1 MEYYKPRP
9 EQPPPI
15 QPTQQAASSSV
26 PSTPVAPTPAPV
38 PAVTI
43 ATVPVVA
50 SQPIKRPDGQR
61 DYKYTQEIS
70 QMMFVFGE
78 IQDPNHE
85 TVNLVEDIV
94 RSQLIELVRKPSCPA
109 RDPCSC
115 VLALQIFQ
123 ARALANRRGA
133 RYLTAEDLIFLIRH
147 DRGKVNRLRTYLSWK
162 DVRKHAKD
170 SGGDGGGGVEVE
182 TLEDGADDKLTA
194 KAQKITIKLP
204 WEISTIYSE
213 VLRQS
218 GHQSDD
224 EEDED
229 DIEAHEASIQ
239 RLKEADDAT
248 RQMTREEYQHY
259 SDCRQASFTY
269 RKAKRFRDFLNLPP
283 HLDLKPNDDTV
294 DIVGFLAFEMVR
306 SLTLAGLDVKKSLE
320 ESYLRDDYA
329 PSTSSPLL
337 GKRKATSMVMGIDG
351 VKRARRDGGDDDDDD
366 DDAPLPTSSLFLP
379 PPEARMALRPE
390 HIQDAFSRM
399 QGDWAHHRSA
409 GMRNWR
415 GGLVRTRVSL
425 I

>member
-1 MEYYKPRP
+1 M
-9 EQPPPI
+9 
-15 QPTQQAASSSV
+15 
-26 PSTPVAPTPAPV
+26 
-38 PAVTI
+38 
-43 ATVPVVA
+43 
-50 SQPIKRPDGQR
+50 SQE
-61 DYKYTQEIS
+61 YKYSQEIS

-78 IQDPNHE
+78 VQDPNPE

-94 RSQLIELVRKPSCPA
+94 RSQVIEL
-109 RDPCSC
+109 
-115 VLALQIFQ
+115 IIQ

-133 RYLTAEDLIFLIRH
+133 RYVSSEDLIFLIRH

-170 SGGDGGGGVEVE
+170 SGGDGGGGVEVDA
-182 TLEDGADDKLTA
+182 LEEGEKLTT

-204 WEISTIYSE
+204 WEITTIYSE
-213 VLRQS
+213 VLKNN

-269 RKAKRFRDFLNLPP
+269 RKGKRFREFLNLPP
-283 HLDLKPNDDTV
+283 HLDLKAADDTV

-306 SLTLAGLDVKKSLE
+306 SLTMGGLNVKRSLE
-320 ESYLRDDYA
+320 DISHLDDI
-329 PSTSSPLL
+329 TSL
-337 GKRKATSMVMGIDG
+337 GKRKAFNGPDSSN
-351 VKRARRDGGDDDDDD
+351 KRRRSASP
-366 DDAPLPTSSLFLP
+366 DAEPIVSSLFLP
-379 PPEARMALRPE
+379 PPEARTALRPE

-399 QGDWAHHRSA
+399 QRDSSHHRSA
-409 GMRNWR
+409 GLRNFR
-415 GGLVRTRVSL
+415 GGLVRTSVSL

>member
-1 MEYYKPRP
+1 
-9 EQPPPI
+9 
-15 QPTQQAASSSV
+15 
-26 PSTPVAPTPAPV
+26 
-38 PAVTI
+38 
-43 ATVPVVA
+43 
-50 SQPIKRPDGQR
+50 
-61 DYKYTQEIS
+61 
-70 QMMFVFGE
+70 MFVFGE
-78 IQDPNHE
+78 VQDPNME
-85 TVNLVEDIV
+85 TINLVEDIV
-94 RSQLIELVRKPSCPA
+94 RSQIIELIV
-109 RDPCSC
+109 
-115 VLALQIFQ
+115 Q
-123 ARALANRRGA
+123 ARALATRRGA
-133 RYLTAEDLIFLIRH
+133 RYLSAEDLIFLIRH

-204 WEISTIYSE
+204 WEITTIYSE
-213 VLRQS
+213 VLKNS

-269 RKAKRFRDFLNLPP
+269 RKAKRFREFLNLPP
-283 HLDLKPNDDTV
+283 HLDLKANDDTV

-306 SLTLAGLDVKKSLE
+306 SLTLAGLTVKKALE
-320 ESYLRDDYA
+320 ESYLLDISSA
-329 PSTSSPLL
+329 ATSA
-337 GKRKATSMVMGIDG
+337 KRKAPIIPLLDTTAKRRRADESDDG
-351 VKRARRDGGDDDDDD
+351 
-366 DDAPLPTSSLFLP
+366 DDAPLPVSSLFLA
-379 PPEARMALRPE
+379 PPEARTSLRPE

-399 QGDWAHHRSA
+399 QGDWSHHRSA
-409 GMRNWR
+409 GMTNWR

>member
-1 MEYYKPRP
+1 MTTMEYYKPRP

-15 QPTQQAASSSV
+15 QPTHPAPANSV
-26 PSTPVAPTPAPV
+26 PSTPVVPITAPAVAVATAAPAPTNPSA
-38 PAVTI
+38 
-43 ATVPVVA
+43 
-50 SQPIKRPDGQR
+50 KRPDGQR

-94 RSQLIELVRKPSCPA
+94 RSQLIELI
-109 RDPCSC
+109 
-115 VLALQIFQ
+115 LQ

-170 SGGDGGGGVEVE
+170 GGGEGGAGVEVE
-182 TLEDGADDKLTA
+182 TLEDGADDKLAA

-320 ESYLRDDYA
+320 ESYLRDDYT
-329 PSTSSPLL
+329 PSSSSPLL
-337 GKRKATSMVMGIDG
+337 GKRKAASMGMDG
-351 VKRARRDGGDDDDDD
+351 GKRARRDGGDDEDDDAE
-366 DDAPLPTSSLFLP
+366 DAPLPTSSLFLP
-379 PPEARMALRPE
+379 PPEARTALRPE
-390 HIQDAFSRM
+390 HIQDAFARM

>member
-1 MEYYKPRP
+1 MS
-9 EQPPPI
+9 
-15 QPTQQAASSSV
+15 AA
-26 PSTPVAPTPAPV
+26 
-38 PAVTI
+38 
-43 ATVPVVA
+43 
-50 SQPIKRPDGQR
+50 RE
-61 DYKYTQEIS
+61 YKYTAEIS

-78 IQDPNHE
+78 VQDPNSE

-94 RSQLIELVRKPSCPA
+94 RSQIIELIV
-109 RDPCSC
+109 
-115 VLALQIFQ
+115 Q
-123 ARALANRRGA
+123 ARALATRRGA
-133 RYLTAEDLIFLIRH
+133 RYLSAEDLIFLIRH

-204 WEISTIYSE
+204 WEITTIYSE

-239 RLKEADDAT
+239 RLKEADEAT
-248 RQMTREEYQHY
+248 REMTREEYQHY

-269 RKAKRFRDFLNLPP
+269 RKAKRFRDFLNLPA
-283 HLDLKPNDDTV
+283 HLDLKANDDTV

-306 SLTLAGLDVKKSLE
+306 SLTLAGLTVKKSLE

-329 PSTSSPLL
+329 SPSH
-337 GKRKATSMVMGIDG
+337 GKRKAG
-351 VKRARRDGGDDDDDD
+351 VGMDLSNKRRREESPE
-366 DDAPLPTSSLFLP
+366 AEYTLPSCSLFLP
-379 PPEARMALRPE
+379 PPEARTALRPE

-415 GGLVRTRVSL
+415 GGLIRTRVSL

>member
-1 MEYYKPRP
+1 MATSKKY
-9 EQPPPI
+9 
-15 QPTQQAASSSV
+15 TDSSG
-26 PSTPVAPTPAPV
+26 A
-38 PAVTI
+38 
-43 ATVPVVA
+43 
-50 SQPIKRPDGQR
+50 RE
-61 DYKYTQEIS
+61 YKYAQEIS

-78 IQDPNHE
+78 VQDPNPE
-85 TVNLVEDIV
+85 TVNLVEDII
-94 RSQLIELVRKPSCPA
+94 RSQIIEL
-109 RDPCSC
+109 
-115 VLALQIFQ
+115 IIQ
-123 ARALANRRGA
+123 ARMLATRRGA
-133 RYLTAEDLIFLIRH
+133 RYLSAEDLIFLIRH
-147 DRGKVNRLRTYLSWK
+147 DRAKVNRLRTYLSWK

-204 WEISTIYSE
+204 WEIMTMYSD
-213 VLRQS
+213 VLQT
-218 GHQSDD
+218 DD

-283 HLDLKPNDDTV
+283 SLDLKANDDTV

-306 SLTLAGLDVKKSLE
+306 SLTIAGLEVKKSLE
-320 ESYLRDDYA
+320 DSYLREDMHVSA
-329 PSTSSPLL
+329 SPVL
-337 GKRKATSMVMGIDG
+337 GKRKGALGLASDA
-351 VKRARRDGGDDDDDD
+351 KRMRREESPERDVDP
-366 DDAPLPTSSLFLP
+366 PLPACSLFLP
-379 PPEARMALRPE
+379 PMEARTALRPE
-390 HIQDAFSRM
+390 HIQDAFARM
-399 QGDWAHHRSA
+399 QGDWAQRRSA

-415 GGLVRTRVSL
+415 GGLIRTTVSL

>member
-1 MEYYKPRP
+1 MA
-9 EQPPPI
+9 
-15 QPTQQAASSSV
+15 PTQ
-26 PSTPVAPTPAPV
+26 TTAPV
-38 PAVTI
+38 PAPAPAPIAVTKK
-43 ATVPVVA
+43 P
-50 SQPIKRPDGQR
+50 SDGTTR

-78 IQDPNHE
+78 IQDPNPE

-94 RSQLIELVRKPSCPA
+94 RSQLIELI
-109 RDPCSC
+109 
-115 VLALQIFQ
+115 LQ
-123 ARALANRRGA
+123 ARLHANRRGV
-133 RYLTAEDLIFLIRH
+133 RYITAEDLIFLIRH
-147 DRGKVNRLRTYLSWK
+147 DRSKVNRLRTYLSWK

-182 TLEDGADDKLTA
+182 TLEDGADEKLTT

-204 WEISTIYSE
+204 WDISTIYSE

-283 HLDLKPNDDTV
+283 QLDLKANDDTV

-320 ESYLRDDYA
+320 ESYLRDDYLGSL
-329 PSTSSPLL
+329 PIL
-337 GKRKATSMVMGIDG
+337 GKRRSHHSHRRGEQRE
-351 VKRARRDGGDDDDDD
+351 KRARREEEEEEEE
-366 DDAPLPTSSLFLP
+366 APLPTSSLFLP
-379 PPEARMALRPE
+379 PPEARTALRPE
-390 HIQDAFSRM
+390 HIQDAFARM
-399 QGDWAHHRSA
+399 QGDWSHHRSA
-409 GMRNWR
+409 GMQNWR